1 MLHKLIS
8 SRISAIRRPFLSHGA
23 CNAISPHMFVLA
35 FGGYRLQRRLHKCF
49 FFVPHTGAPLS
60 HAGAPLPHGA
70 LLEWLRPPSLYRLAR
85 LYSTGSAASAFVSD
99 KDALHS
105 SAYQKILFP
114 RHCHPLRVTSA
125 FISCGVALLSFMAA
139 APLNFLP
146 ASSTDFRGAPF
157 HNFRVQLPPLPP
169 CFRRHCLEATPASSG
184 QCVASAHL
192 AAAILH
198 DDQYCAFVRV
208 LPRTAPKQL
217 RRSSLA

>member
-1 MLHKLIS
+1 MLHKLIF
-8 SRISAIRRPFLSHGA
+8 SRISAIRP
-23 CNAISPHMFVLA
+23 IFVAWSLQRYKPSYVRALA

-146 ASSTDFRGAPF
+146 PLQIFEAP
-157 HNFRVQLPPLPP
+157 LSIALGCSCPP
-169 CFRRHCLEATPASSG
+169 CPPAS
-184 QCVASAHL
+184 
-192 AAAILH
+192 AATAILLKAAPE
-198 DDQYCAFVRV
+198 AFPRV
-208 LPRTAPKQL
+208 TVQ
-217 RRSSLA
+217 

>member
-146 ASSTDFRGAPF
+146 PLQIFEAP
-157 HNFRVQLPPLPP
+157 LSIALGCSCPP
-169 CFRRHCLEATPASSG
+169 CPPASAAT
-184 QCVASAHL
+184 VRNAS
-192 AAAILH
+192 
-198 DDQYCAFVRV
+198 FF
-208 LPRTAPKQL
+208 PTAT
-217 RRSSLA
+217 

>member
-146 ASSTDFRGAPF
+146 PLQIFEAP
-157 HNFRVQLPPLPP
+157 LSIALGCSCPP
-169 CFRRHCLEATPASSG
+169 CPPASAATASG
-184 QCVASAHL
+184 GRGVT
-192 AAAILH
+192 AIPEREREGMRIGL
-198 DDQYCAFVRV
+198 
-208 LPRTAPKQL
+208 
-217 RRSSLA
+217 S